1 MVSFKRAYLSSGIQ
15 QQQQLANLSTSLN
28 ICESC
33 SIAMGQFKCIDKM
46 ELIEIIELS
55 EFPGRFPR
63 FPIPPLIQVI
73 SSTFCTQ
80 MVDLLIPH
88 TCDEVN
94 SLYHLI
100 STIYRS

>member
-1 MVSFKRAYLSSGIQ
+1 MVSFKRAFLGSGIQ
-15 QQQQLANLSTSLN
+15 QQQHLANLSTSLN

-55 EFPGRFPR
+55 EFPGRFTR
-63 FPIPPLIQVI
+63 FPIQLLIQVI

-88 TCDEVN
+88 TSDEVN
-94 SLYHLI
+94 SLYHLVL
-100 STIYRS
+100 TIYRS